1 MHPGMGWLMSITPD
15 ALEQEFSLTTA
26 VTRLDFLSRRDSGAT
41 TLNTV
46 AEVDEDDW
54 SSFKAATTSLD
65 VAESLEL
72 LALGEVVARKARDS
86 QLVGFRAALR
96 GGATWAQIAAAVD
109 VTPEEAWTAY
119 HRLIERQER
128 ARALDPDAAAAA
140 RELAGARPG
149 R

>member
-1 MHPGMGWLMSITPD
+1 MRNTPD

-26 VTRLDFLSRRDSGAT
+26 VTRLDFLSRRDSGET

-46 AEVDEDDW
+46 EDVDTDDW

-65 VAESLEL
+65 VPESLEL

-86 QLVGFRAALR
+86 QLTGFRAALR
-96 GGATWAQIAAAVD
+96 GGASWEQIAEALD
-109 VTPEEAWTAY
+109 VRPEEAWTRY
-119 HRLIERQER
+119 HELIERQER
-128 ARALDPDAAAAA
+128 SRVLDPDAAEAA
-140 RELAGARPG
+140 RELAGTRP